1 VDRKN
6 RKLTL
11 SLIAASVALTCT
23 AVMAAPASATATPV
37 AAVPAGPQPAAKPAA
52 VAAAVVLVAEVGK
65 GVAGTDIKDYA
76 DLISRL
82 KDNPDCYTY
91 GTTADGTRDLNA
103 MAALQKRAGVR
114 MVKVSYKDTAA
125 AIEGLMKAKVQLA
138 PLPYDVAA
146 PYIQSGQMRPLVVLG
161 SSRIPQLKDTPAITE
176 VLPGFV
182 Y

>member
-1 VDRKN
+1 VNKKN
-6 RKLTL
+6 GKLTL
-11 SLIAASVALTCT
+11 SFIAAAAALACG
-23 AVMAAPASATATPV
+23 AVTAAPASATATLV
-37 AAVPAGPQPAAKPAA
+37 AAAPVTAQPSARTA
-52 VAAAVVLVAEVGK
+52 VATAVVLVAEVGK

-125 AIEGLMKAKVQLA
+125 AIEGLMKAKVQVV
-138 PLPYDVAA
+138 PLPYGVAA
-146 PYIQSGQMRPLVVLG
+146 PYIKSGQMRPLVVLG
-161 SSRIPQLKDTPAITE
+161 SSRIPELKDTPAITE